1 LSTVHPPSS
10 KKPVEPTFAGRAGL
24 LRSVE
29 ELVDRGGPRVVLL
42 DGPAGIGK
50 SRLLQEL
57 ARRLTERGAVVLAGS
72 ATEFEQVLPF
82 GAFVDVIESVGRTGA
97 GLTFGAGD
105 HRRLSGL
112 EQIPFYRSI
121 REAIDRHDAPHGV
134 LLVLDDV
141 QWADEASLGL
151 LEFLLHRP
159 PRNLT
164 AVITS
169 YRTGTCPPRLTRAL
183 HALDEPATHVRVPPL
198 AQADVDDMF
207 PGLPP
212 ASRRLLTEAGAG
224 NPLYLRLLAE
234 LPVRSLGALG
244 SAEPMLDEAVDNLLG
259 ETIRAELAGL
269 AAEQNLVVRAVAVG
283 GAEVGA
289 DLVAA
294 VAQLPEDRVLDILDA
309 LIGRGLLA
317 ARSGRFRFTHPLLR
331 AAAYGLSGPGWR
343 IRAHRRA
350 AEHLALLDAP
360 LVLQAQHLQHSLRP
374 GDTEARARLARAASS
389 ALASAPAA
397 SAQWFARVLEALPDT
412 PGTERQRSQ
421 TQLLLARALLASGQL
436 AEADEVLEAL
446 RGRLGAD
453 HGETVIL
460 LAQCTRMRGRARH
473 AYAMLEDS
481 AARSQG
487 SDSGLIV
494 IELALID
501 LMAGRIESGVSRV
514 RALSRARSVSD
525 GESGDGGRD
534 DGGSGDRRNGA
545 GGHDR
550 AVAAG
555 CAALLALAHVG
566 GGEIEEGSRGLDAAD
581 RAVDALTDDEFK
593 TILEPAIPPMA
604 WAAYLLERNDRAL
617 ELLER
622 AIRVA
627 RAHGHIYALPH
638 LYTVQAFVLTR
649 LARLPEALAAAQDA
663 EETAKAFG
671 VTDMVPMARA
681 IGLRCQLWMQGPEAV
696 RGSWEEAASLPP
708 LDSAWLR
715 LSVSTTMVEVAVQSG
730 FALSA
735 DPAREFELG
744 QTRQFDPTQATRW
757 AYAAQVALAH
767 EDADQARTWAERGVA
782 TAERMGLDCQ
792 LGLACLALA
801 EVELDR
807 RNAKAAARA
816 ARRAIDAFEHAGIE
830 LQQGRAH
837 LLAAEACALVDDV
850 DEAGTQAA
858 AARTLFA
865 RVGAHWLERNAVRA
879 QRRVA
884 ARRPHRRGGGP
895 VLSQRERQ
903 VAELVAQG
911 LTNQEIS
918 GRLYL
923 STRTVETHVS
933 RVLAKLGITSRSGVA
948 RRL

>member
-1 LSTVHPPSS
+1 MGTVFPPSS
-10 KKPVEPTFAGRAGL
+10 AEPPAPRAEPAEPAFVGRAGL
-24 LRSVE
+24 LRRVMQA
-29 ELVDRGGPRVVLL
+29 VDRGGPQVVLL

-57 ARRLTERGAVVLAGS
+57 DRRLTARGAVVLAGS
-72 ATEFEQVLPF
+72 ATEFEQSLPF
-82 GAFVDVIESVGRTGA
+82 GAFAEVIEAARLHGVA
-97 GLTFGAGD
+97 LPEGAGD

-112 EQIPFYRSI
+112 EQIPFYRSV
-121 REAIDRHDAPHGV
+121 REAIDALAAPHGV
-134 LLVLDDV
+134 LLVLDDL
-141 QWADEASLGL
+141 QWADEAALGL

-159 PRNLT
+159 PRTLT
-164 AVITS
+164 AVVTS

-183 HALDEPATHVRVPPL
+183 HALRAPATHVRVPPL
-198 AQADVDDMF
+198 VQQDVDEMF

-212 ASRRLLTEAGAG
+212 SSRRLLTEAGAG

-244 SAEPMLDEAVDNLLG
+244 SAEPLVDEAVDNLLG

-269 AAEQNLVVRAVAVG
+269 VPEQHLVVRAAAVG
-283 GAEVGA
+283 GAEVDA

-294 VAQLPEDRVLDILDA
+294 VAQLPEGRVLDVLDA

-331 AAAYGLSGPGWR
+331 AAAYRLSGPGWR
-343 IRAHRRA
+343 ISAHRRA
-350 AEHLALLDAP
+350 AAHLALLDAP
-360 LVLQAQHLQHSLRP
+360 IVLQAQHLQHSLRP
-374 GDTEARARLARAASS
+374 GDGEACARLARAASS
-389 ALASAPAA
+389 ALASAPAE

-412 PGTERQRSQ
+412 PDTVAQRSE

-436 AEADEVLEAL
+436 AEADAVLEAL
-446 RGRLGAD
+446 RDRLGPD
-453 HGETVIL
+453 HVETVIL
-460 LAQCTRMRGRARH
+460 LAQCIRMRGRARH

-481 AARSQG
+481 AARGQG
-487 SDSGLIV
+487 SDNGLIV

-514 RALSRARSVSD
+514 RALMRARP
-525 GESGDGGRD
+525 GDGTAEP
-534 DGGSGDRRNGA
+534 GGP
-545 GGHDR
+545 DR

-566 GGEIEEGSRGLDAAD
+566 GGAIEEGTRGLDAAD
-581 RAVDALTDDEFK
+581 RAVDALTDDQFK

-617 ELLER
+617 ELLDR

-638 LYTVQAFVLTR
+638 LYTVQAFTLTR
-649 LARLPEALAAAQDA
+649 HARLPEALAAAQDA
-663 EETAKAFG
+663 EETAKALG

-681 IGLRCQLWMQGPEAV
+681 VGLRCQLWMQGPDAV
-696 RGSWEEAASLPP
+696 RASWGEANAQPP

-715 LSVSTTMVEVAVQSG
+715 LSVSTTMVEVAFQVG
-730 FALSA
+730 LELPA

-744 QTRQFDPTQATRW
+744 QTRQLDPTEATRW
-757 AYAAQVALAH
+757 AYAAQIALAH
-767 EDADQARTWAERGVA
+767 GDPDQALAWARRGVA

-801 EVELDR
+801 ETELAGHD
-807 RNAKAAARA
+807 AEAAARA
-816 ARRAIDAFEHAGIE
+816 AERAVEAFAHGGIE
-830 LQQGRAH
+830 VQQGRAH
-837 LLAAEACALVDDV
+837 LLAAEIHALMDDV
-850 DEAGTQAA
+850 DAA
-858 AARTLFA
+858 AAHATAARTLFA
-865 RVGAHWLERNAVRA
+865 RVGAHWLERNAVRT

-884 ARRPHRRGGGP
+884 ARRPHRREGGP
-895 VLSQRERQ
+895 VLSERERE

-911 LTNQEIS
+911 LTNHEIS
-918 GRLYL
+918 GRLHL

-933 RVLAKLGITSRSGVA
+933 RVLAKLGIASRSGVA

>member
-1 LSTVHPPSS
+1 
-10 KKPVEPTFAGRAGL
+10 
-24 LRSVE
+24 
-29 ELVDRGGPRVVLL
+29 
-42 DGPAGIGK
+42 
-50 SRLLQEL
+50 
-57 ARRLTERGAVVLAGS
+57 
-72 ATEFEQVLPF
+72 
-82 GAFVDVIESVGRTGA
+82 
-97 GLTFGAGD
+97 
-105 HRRLSGL
+105 
-112 EQIPFYRSI
+112 
-121 REAIDRHDAPHGV
+121 
-134 LLVLDDV
+134 
-141 QWADEASLGL
+141 
-151 LEFLLHRP
+151 
-159 PRNLT
+159 
-164 AVITS
+164 
-169 YRTGTCPPRLTRAL
+169 
-183 HALDEPATHVRVPPL
+183 
-198 AQADVDDMF
+198 MF

-212 ASRRLLTEAGAG
+212 SSRRLLTEAGAG

-244 SAEPMLDEAVDNLLG
+244 SAEPLLDEAVDNLLG
-259 ETIRAELAGL
+259 ETIRAELSGL
-269 AAEQNLVVRAVAVG
+269 AAEQNLVVRAAAVG

-294 VAQLPEDRVLDILDA
+294 VAQLPEGRVLDILDA

-360 LVLQAQHLQHSLRP
+360 IVLQAQHLQHSLRP
-374 GDTEARARLARAASS
+374 GDTEARSRLARAASS

-397 SAQWFARVLEALPDT
+397 SAQWFARVLEALPETPDT
-412 PGTERQRSQ
+412 EAQRSE

-436 AEADEVLEAL
+436 AEADAVLEAL
-446 RGRLGAD
+446 RDRLGPD
-453 HGETVIL
+453 HVETVIL
-460 LAQCTRMRGRARH
+460 LAQCIRMRGRARH

-481 AARSQG
+481 AARGQG

-501 LMAGRIESGVSRV
+501 LMAGRIESGVNRV
-514 RALSRARSVSD
+514 RTLMQAAER
-525 GESGDGGRD
+525 G
-534 DGGSGDRRNGA
+534 GA
-545 GGHDR
+545 GGGQDR

-555 CAALLALAHVG
+555 CAALLALARVG
-566 GGEIEEGSRGLDAAD
+566 GGAIEEGTRGLDAAD
-581 RAVDALTDDEFK
+581 RAVDALSDDQFK

-604 WAAYLLERNDRAL
+604 WAAYLLERHDRAL
-617 ELLER
+617 ELLDR

-638 LYTVQAFVLTR
+638 LYTVQAFTLTR
-649 LARLPEALAAAQDA
+649 QARLPEALAAAQDA

-681 IGLRCQLWMQGPEAV
+681 VGLRCRLWMQGPEAV
-696 RGSWEEAASLPP
+696 RESWQEADAQPP

-715 LSVSTTMVEVAVQSG
+715 LSVSTTMVEVAFQGG
-730 FALSA
+730 FALPA

-744 QTRQFDPTQATRW
+744 QTRQLDPTQATRW
-757 AYAAQVALAH
+757 AYAAQVALAQGDP
-767 EDADQARTWAERGVA
+767 ERALTWAQRGVA

-792 LGLACLALA
+792 LGLACLAQAEIELA
-801 EVELDR
+801 GRDVE
-807 RNAKAAARA
+807 AAARA
-816 ARRAIDAFEHAGIE
+816 AGRAIEAFGRVGIA

-837 LLAAEACALVDDV
+837 LLAAEVGALVGDV
-850 DEAGTQAA
+850 DGAA
-858 AARTLFA
+858 AHAGAARALFA
-865 RVGAHWLERNAVRA
+865 RVGAQWLERNAVRA

-884 ARRPHRRGGGP
+884 ARRPHRREGGP
-895 VLSQRERQ
+895 VLSERERQ

-911 LTNQEIS
+911 LTNHGIS
-918 GRLYL
+918 ARLHL

-933 RVLAKLGITSRSGVA
+933 RVLAKLGITSRSGIA

>member
-1 LSTVHPPSS
+1 MST
-10 KKPVEPTFAGRAGL
+10 EPLFVGRAGL
-24 LRSVE
+24 LRGVE
-29 ELVDRGGPRVVLL
+29 ELVDGGGPRVVLL
-42 DGPAGIGK
+42 EGPAGIGK
-50 SRLLQEL
+50 SRILQEL
-57 ARRLTERGAVVLAGS
+57 ARRLTERGATVLAGS

-82 GAFVDVIESVGRTGA
+82 GAFVDMIEAAGRA
-97 GLTFGAGD
+97 GIGFPEGAGD
-105 HRRLSGL
+105 HRQLSGL

-121 REAIDRHDAPHGV
+121 REAIDELDAPGGV

-159 PRNLT
+159 PGNLT
-164 AVITS
+164 AIITS

-198 AQADVDDMF
+198 AQADVDEMF
-207 PGLPP
+207 PGLPSN
-212 ASRRLLTEAGAG
+212 SRRLLTEAGAG

-244 SAEPMLDEAVDNLLG
+244 SADPLLDEAVDNLLG

-269 AAEQNLVVRAVAVG
+269 AAEQNLVVRAAAVC

-294 VAQLPEDRVLDILDA
+294 VAQLPEDRVLDILDT

-412 PGTERQRSQ
+412 QDTERQRAK

-446 RGRLGAD
+446 RGRLGPD

-460 LAQCTRMRGRARH
+460 LAQCIRMRGRARH

-501 LMAGRIESGVSRV
+501 LMAGRIESGVNRV
-514 RALSRARSVSD
+514 RTLSRAR
-525 GESGDGGRD
+525 GGGDETG
-534 DGGSGDRRNGA
+534 

-566 GGEIEEGSRGLDAAD
+566 GGEIEEGGRGFDAAD
-581 RAVDALTDDEFK
+581 RAVDALSDDEFK
-593 TILEPAIPPMA
+593 TILEPAIPPLA
-604 WAAYLLERNDRAL
+604 WAAYLLERHDRAL
-617 ELLER
+617 ELLDR

-638 LYTVQAFVLTR
+638 LYTVQAFCLTR
-649 LARLPEALAAAQDA
+649 QARLPEALAAAQDA

-681 IGLRCQLWMQGPEAV
+681 VGLRCQLWMQGPDAV
-696 RGSWEEAASLPP
+696 RDAWEEANSRPP
-708 LDSAWLR
+708 VDSAWLR
-715 LSVSTTMVEVAVQSG
+715 LSVSTTMVEVG
-730 FALSA
+730 FQAGFPLPA

-757 AYAAQVALAH
+757 AYAAQVALAQG
-767 EDADQARTWAERGVA
+767 DVGRARGWAERGVA
-782 TAERMGLDCQ
+782 TAERMDLDCQ

-801 EVELDR
+801 EVELSD
-807 RNAKAAARA
+807 RNAKPAAHA
-816 ARRAIDAFEHAGIE
+816 ARRAIEAFEHAGIE
-830 LQQGRAH
+830 LQQGRA
-837 LLAAEACALVDDV
+837 LLVAAEVCALVDDM
-850 DEAGTQAA
+850 EGAGTQAA

-865 RVGAHWLERNAVRA
+865 KVGAHWLERNAVRA
-879 QRRVA
+879 GRRVA
-884 ARRPHRRGGGP
+884 ARRPHRREGGP
-895 VLSQRERQ
+895 VLSERERQ

-911 LTNQEIS
+911 LSNQEIS

-948 RRL
+948 RRI